1 MENNKVVEVLQRDLN
16 HHNELIQLRIFS
28 CNVSKDREVV
38 NALGKALLWKEKLD
52 RLEKWLDD
60 TERLVKQSNK
70 FYENNK
76 SNYYSARLKTI
87 KEVRATL
94 NHCGDLTE
102 PRAKHSEVL
111 L

>member
-52 RLEKWLDD
+52 RLEKWLDEARQEEINIVNEIGKNYSSVEIKIA
-60 TERLVKQSNK
+60 TNNLLLLKQVREILN
-70 FYENNK
+70 EGV
-76 SNYYSARLKTI
+76 LK
-87 KEVRATL
+87 
-94 NHCGDLTE
+94 
-102 PRAKHSEVL
+102 
-111 L
+111 